1 MNPRLLVRL
10 AFLASLACA
19 SSFGWALPSDRSQP
33 IRISSDTAELDEK
46 QGVSVYRGRV
56 RITQGSMLIRGDKV
70 TVEADDDGIRKMI
83 AVGQPAR
90 YEHKPKAD
98 QPLVKAQGQVIQ
110 FFSDK
115 NQVVILKGAKLEQD
129 DNLFQG
135 DRINY
140 DIKKQLVKAHSKG
153 GTQTG
158 STGQRVEIVIQP
170 RKEQP
175 EE

>member
-1 MNPRLLVRL
+1 MNPT
-10 AFLASLACA
+10 SLAKLFLLISLA
-19 SSFGWALPSDRSQP
+19 AGSAAGWALPSDRNQP

-90 YEHKPKAD
+90 YEHKPSAN

-110 FFSDK
+110 FLSDK

-129 DNLFQG
+129 DNIFQG

-158 STGQRVEIVIQP
+158 STSQRVEIVIQP
-170 RKEQP
+170 RKQ
-175 EE
+175 